1 MRHLILCLALFL
13 LPVPAALAQRV
24 ALVVGV
30 SAYRNVP
37 PLTNTANDAQDL
49 AATLQRLGFRTDLV
63 QDPDR
68 GQLEQA
74 VRRLGQAARG
84 AEAALFF
91 FAGHALEAGGRNWLL
106 PATADI
112 ASERD
117 LRFEALD
124 MDIVSEQLDGV
135 ARLTLLMLDACR
147 DNPFRLRLASGS
159 RSATVTAGLGRVQ
172 AAVGTLVAFST
183 APGTVAA
190 DGTGRN
196 SPFTA
201 ALLRRIGTPGLEL
214 RQMLA
219 EVRRDV
225 REATGGRQVPW
236 EHSALEGAFYFA
248 GGPTAGTGAAS
259 TELLFWES
267 VRNSTDRDDLA
278 AYLAR
283 FPQGAFVELARNRLR
298 ALAGVAA
305 PAAGPAGTVLTENSL
320 SAALA
325 EQLPIADARRIA
337 AAYVA
342 ERGPFKAIAINPLRR
357 RSFRITGLTEGSD
370 AVELTLERC
379 QIFYG
384 SPCQLVGV
392 DDRLTPDRRT
402 EAMPRLAYAGAFD
415 PAQVPGQPASRRVPA
430 SDLSRYAA
438 GRDHKAM
445 AIHGTGRLY
454 WRTGAASPEEAQEA
468 ALRACT
474 EASERAGRDG
484 PCLLYA
490 VGNRVVLAER
500 RRSVAR

>member
-1 MRHLILCLALFL
+1 MRRLILALVL
-13 LPVPAALAQRV
+13 ILVPADAALAQRV
-24 ALVVGV
+24 ALIVGV
-30 SAYRNVP
+30 GAYRNVP
-37 PLTNTANDAQDL
+37 PLANTLNDAQDL
-49 AATLQRLGFRTDLV
+49 AAALQRLGFRTDLV

-68 GQLEQA
+68 PQLEQA

-112 ASERD
+112 NTERD

-135 ARLTLLMLDACR
+135 ARLTLLILDACR
-147 DNPFRLRLASGS
+147 DNPFRLRLATGS
-159 RSATVTAGLGRVQ
+159 RSAGVGAGLGQVH

-190 DGTGRN
+190 DGAGRN
-196 SPFTA
+196 SPFTT
-201 ALLRRIGTPGLEL
+201 ALLRRIETPGIEL

-236 EHSALEGAFYFA
+236 EHSALEGTFYFT
-248 GGPTAGTGAAS
+248 GGPTPGAAGT
-259 TELLFWES
+259 ELVFWES
-267 VRNSTDRDDLA
+267 VRNSADRHDLE

-298 ALAGVAA
+298 SLGTPGA
-305 PAAGPAGTVLTENSL
+305 PAAVSSDVALTEASLAAALGLQLPAG
-320 SAALA
+320 
-325 EQLPIADARRIA
+325 DAQRIA

-357 RSFRITGLTEGSD
+357 RSFRLTGQTEGND
-370 AVELTLERC
+370 VAEMTLERC
-379 QIFYG
+379 HIFYG

-392 DDRLTPDRRT
+392 DDRLTPGRRAET
-402 EAMPRLAYAGAFD
+402 MPRLTYAGAFD
-415 PAQVPGQPASRRVPA
+415 PAQVPGQPSSRRAPD
-430 SDLSRYAA
+430 SDLARYAG

-454 WRTGAASPEEAQEA
+454 WRTGAASAEEAQEA

-474 EASERAGRDG
+474 EANERANREG
-484 PCLLYA
+484 PCMLYA

>member
-1 MRHLILCLALFL
+1 MRRLILALVL
-13 LPVPAALAQRV
+13 ILVPADAALAQRV

-30 SAYRNVP
+30 GAYRNVP
-37 PLTNTANDAQDL
+37 PLTNTLNDAQDL
-49 AATLQRLGFRTDLV
+49 AAALQRLGFRTDLV

-68 GQLEQA
+68 PP
-74 VRRLGQAARG
+74 
-84 AEAALFF
+84 
-91 FAGHALEAGGRNWLL
+91 LL
-106 PATADI
+106 I
-112 ASERD
+112 
-117 LRFEALD
+117 
-124 MDIVSEQLDGV
+124 
-135 ARLTLLMLDACR
+135 LDACR
-147 DNPFRLRLASGS
+147 DNPFRLRLATGS
-159 RSATVTAGLGRVQ
+159 RSAAVGAGLGQVH

-190 DGTGRN
+190 DGAGRN
-196 SPFTA
+196 SPFTT
-201 ALLRRIGTPGLEL
+201 ALLRRIETPGIEL

-236 EHSALEGAFYFA
+236 EHSALEGTFYFT
-248 GGPTAGTGAAS
+248 GGPAPGAAGT
-259 TELLFWES
+259 ELVFWES
-267 VRNSTDRDDLA
+267 VRNSADRHDLE

-298 ALAGVAA
+298 SLGTPGA
-305 PAAGPAGTVLTENSL
+305 PAAVSSDVALTEASLAAALGLHLPAG
-320 SAALA
+320 
-325 EQLPIADARRIA
+325 DAQRIA

-357 RSFRITGLTEGSD
+357 RSFRLTGQTEGND
-370 AVELTLERC
+370 VAEMTLERC
-379 QIFYG
+379 HIFYG

-392 DDRLTPDRRT
+392 DDRLTPGRRAET
-402 EAMPRLAYAGAFD
+402 MPRLAYAGAFD
-415 PAQVPGQPASRRVPA
+415 PAQVPGQPSSRRAPD
-430 SDLSRYAA
+430 SDLARYTG

-454 WRTGAASPEEAQEA
+454 WRTGAASAEEAQEA

-474 EASERAGRDG
+474 EANERANREG
-484 PCLLYA
+484 PCMLYA

>member
-1 MRHLILCLALFL
+1 MRRLFLCLALVL
-13 LPVPAALAQRV
+13 LPAPAAMAQRV

-37 PLTNTANDAQDL
+37 PLANTANDAQDL
-49 AATLQRLGFRTDLV
+49 AGALQRLGFQTDLV

-124 MDIVSEQLDGV
+124 MDIVTEQLDGV
-135 ARLTLLMLDACR
+135 ARLMLLMLDACR
-147 DNPFRLRLASGS
+147 DNPFRLRLATGS
-159 RSATVTAGLGRVQ
+159 RSATIGAGLGRVQ

-190 DGTGRN
+190 DGAGRN

-201 ALLRRIGTPGLEL
+201 ALLRRIETPGIEL

-248 GGPTAGTGAAS
+248 GGPATGAAG

-267 VRNSTDRDDLA
+267 VRNSTDRRDLE

-283 FPQGAFVELARNRLR
+283 YPQGAFVELARNRLS

-305 PAAGPAGTVLTENSL
+305 PGAGAAGTVLTEDSL
-320 SAALA
+320 AAALA

-357 RSFRITGLTEGSD
+357 RSFRITGLTEGGD
-370 AVELTLERC
+370 AVDLTLERC
-379 QIFYG
+379 HIFFG
-384 SPCQLVGV
+384 SACQLVGV
-392 DDRLTPDRRT
+392 DDRLTPGRRA
-402 EAMPRLAYAGAFD
+402 EAMPRLAYGGTFD
-415 PAQVPGQPASRRVPA
+415 PAQVPGQPASRRAPD
-430 SDLSRYAA
+430 SDLARYAA

-474 EASERAGRDG
+474 EANERANREG

-490 VGNRVVLAER
+490 AGNRVVLAER